1 MLIQKIDR
9 CFLFLS
15 VLFAVAGLSL
25 GIVMGI
31 RQDFSLAPVHA
42 HANLVGF
49 VALALFGI
57 AYRIGWAVK
66 DIWALVH
73 FAVAGAGAVL
83 LPIGIAVAITTHQPV
98 IAIVG
103 AMLTLLSMLLF
114 LVNCFRA

>member
-9 CFLFLS
+9 LCLFLS
-15 VLFAVAGLSL
+15 VVFAMAGRSL

-42 HANLVGF
+42 HANLAGF

-57 AYRIGWAVK
+57 AYRIGWAARDV
-66 DIWALVH
+66 WALVH

-83 LPIGIAVAITTHQPV
+83 LPLGIAVAIITHQPV

-103 AMLTLLSMLLF
+103 SLLTLLSMLLF
-114 LVNCFRA
+114 LVNCVRA